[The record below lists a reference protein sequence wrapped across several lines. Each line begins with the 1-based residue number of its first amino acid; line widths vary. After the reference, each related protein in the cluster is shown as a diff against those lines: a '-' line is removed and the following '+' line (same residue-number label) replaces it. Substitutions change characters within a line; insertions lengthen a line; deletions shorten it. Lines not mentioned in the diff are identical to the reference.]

1 MSHHAPTRARSR
13 RIVWAAVVLIA
24 IIAAVTMMVGSLARS
39 LGATS
44 ADAFDGGAPNGRDTS
59 TLSPTADGA
68 ITEADGAMP
77 NGVSAFDDQHPGV
90 ANLDP
95 ELLQALRDAASD
107 AREEGI
113 EFVVNSG
120 WRSPEYQEQL
130 LRDAVHDYGSEE
142 EAARWVATADTS
154 AHVAG
159 NAVDVGSYDA
169 TDWLSEHGAR
179 YGLCPIYDNEPWHF
193 ELHPEAVDQGC
204 PSKYF
209 DPTEDPR
216 MQQ

>member
-1 MSHHAPTRARSR
+1 MSHHAPTRTRNSR
-13 RIVWAAVVLIA
+13 ILWAAVVVIA

-39 LGATS
+39 LAATS
-44 ADAFDGGAPNGRDTS
+44 VGPADTQPQDGMAPAG
-59 TLSPTADGA
+59 ADGA
-68 ITEADGAMP
+68 VTEADGAMP
-77 NGVSAFDDQHPGV
+77 VGVSAFDEQHPGIV
-90 ANLDP
+90 NLDP
-95 ELLQALRDAASD
+95 DLLRALRDAASD
-107 AREEGI
+107 ARDDGI

-130 LRDAVHDYGSEE
+130 LRDAVADYGSEE
-142 EAARWVATADTS
+142 EASRWVATAETS

-159 NAVDVGSYDA
+159 GAVDVGSYDA
-169 TDWLSEHGAR
+169 TDWLSEHGAQ

-193 ELHPEAVDQGC
+193 ELHPEAIDQGC
-204 PSKYF
+204 PAKYF

>member
-1 MSHHAPTRARSR
+1 M
-13 RIVWAAVVLIA
+13 VLIG
-24 IIAAVTMMVGSLARS
+24 IVAAVTMMVESLARS
-39 LGATS
+39 LAATS
-44 ADAFDGGAPNGRDTS
+44 VGPTGTQPQDGMAMAA
-59 TLSPTADGA
+59 ADGA
-68 ITEADGAMP
+68 VTEADGAMP
-77 NGVSAFDDQHPGV
+77 IGVSAFDEQHPGIV
-90 ANLDP
+90 NLDP
-95 ELLQALRDAASD
+95 DLLKALRDAASD
-107 AREEGI
+107 AREDGV

-130 LRDAVHDYGSEE
+130 LHDAVADYGSEE

-159 NAVDVGSYDA
+159 EAVDVGSYDA
-169 TDWLSEHGAR
+169 TDWLSDHGAR

-193 ELHPEAVDQGC
+193 ELHPEAIDQGC
-204 PSKYF
+204 PAKYF

>member
-1 MSHHAPTRARSR
+1 M
-13 RIVWAAVVLIA
+13 VLIA
-24 IIAAVTMMVGSLARS
+24 IVAAITMMVGSLARS
-39 LGATS
+39 LEATS
-44 ADAFDGGAPNGRDTS
+44 VGPAGTQPQDGIAPAV
-59 TLSPTADGA
+59 ADGA
-68 ITEADGAMP
+68 VTEADGAMP
-77 NGVSAFDDQHPGV
+77 VGVSAFDEQHPGIV
-90 ANLDP
+90 NLDP
-95 ELLQALRDAASD
+95 ELLRALRDAASD
-107 AREEGI
+107 ARDDGI

-130 LRDAVHDYGSEE
+130 LRDAVADYGSEE
-142 EAARWVATADTS
+142 EAARWVATAETS

-159 NAVDVGSYDA
+159 GAVDVGSYDA

-193 ELHPEAVDQGC
+193 ELHPEAIDQGC
-204 PSKYF
+204 PAKYF

>member
-1 MSHHAPTRARSR
+1 M
-13 RIVWAAVVLIA
+13 VLIG
-24 IIAAVTMMVGSLARS
+24 IVAAVTMMVESLARS
-39 LGATS
+39 LAATS
-44 ADAFDGGAPNGRDTS
+44 VGPTGTQPQDGMAMAA
-59 TLSPTADGA
+59 ADGA
-68 ITEADGAMP
+68 VTEADGAMP
-77 NGVSAFDDQHPGV
+77 IGVSAFDEQHPGIV
-90 ANLDP
+90 NLDLD
-95 ELLQALRDAASD
+95 LLKALRDAASD
-107 AREEGI
+107 AREDGV

-130 LRDAVHDYGSEE
+130 LHDAVADYGSEE

-159 NAVDVGSYDA
+159 EAVDVGSYDA
-169 TDWLSEHGAR
+169 TDWLSDHGAR

-193 ELHPEAVDQGC
+193 ELHPEAIDQGC
-204 PSKYF
+204 PAKYF

>member
-1 MSHHAPTRARSR
+1 MSHHAPSRIRNR
-13 RIVWAAVVLIA
+13 RIVWAALVLIA
-24 IIAAVTMMVGSLARS
+24 IIAAVLMMVGSLARS

-44 ADAFDGGAPNGRDTS
+44 ADAFDGRSVDGLGTAI
-59 TLSPTADGA
+59 ADGA
-68 ITEADGAMP
+68 VTEADGAMP
-77 NGVSAFDDQHPGV
+77 QGASAFDDEHPGV
-90 ANLDP
+90 VNLDP
-95 ELLQALRDAASD
+95 DLLQALRDAASD
-107 AREEGI
+107 AREDGI

-130 LRDAVHDYGSEE
+130 LRDAVDDYGSAE

-159 NAVDVGSYDA
+159 SAVDVGSYDA